1 MASTYTTRIRLEKQG
16 DGENANSWG
25 LRLNQNV
32 IDLVDE
38 AVAGYKT
45 IDVTGAT
52 SISLTTG
59 NGTDDEARNFGLN
72 FVGTLTA
79 DCTVNILAVE
89 KIYFVNNKTTGDY
102 NVLMKPTGGTAVTV
116 ARAMIAATTGTTIDT
131 LNSFAQDSII
141 GTVSINGDLNV
152 TGTVSATNVTA
163 TNVRAVNVTASNN
176 IKAAT
181 VTATTKIHAPAASI
195 TTVSATN
202 VRATNVTATNIHAT
216 TKIHTPALSVTN
228 VSVYN
233 NLQVDNDVSVHGNI
247 YLTGSNSSIT
257 AVGGSFDFVSSTN
270 VTATNVRAVNVTA
283 TNIRGTT
290 ISATN
295 VRSDSVTA
303 TNIRGATVSAGDV
316 ICDSVGADSVSATFV
331 SATYVRSTNVSA
343 NYVQATNVSA
353 FNVYARNVYVSGIGA
368 EVNTGYLNAQVTANT
383 NEPIV
388 SVVHKDVTTSA
399 GSRIMN
405 LSFLDNTIAS
415 GATFISFNA
424 FGGGGT
430 QNGSITSDGD
440 GTITYN
446 TTSDA
451 RLKENIID
459 APSQWETVKNIN
471 VRNYDLKLTGNT
483 KIGFVAQELYEH
495 APQCVSEGGDD
506 VNINPWSVDYG
517 KLTPYLTK
525 ALQEAMTKIEDL
537 EERLSNVEENN

>member
-79 DCTVNILAVE
+79 DCTVNIPAVE

-131 LNSFAQDSII
+131 LKGFSQESII

-152 TGTVSATNVTA
+152 TGTVSATTVTATDVIATNIGATNVSATTVSA
-163 TNVRAVNVTASNN
+163 TNVRSASVSATNVQGDTVSATDVVATN
-176 IKAAT
+176 IGAT
-181 VTATTKIHAPAASI
+181 NVSA

-202 VRATNVTATNIHAT
+202 VRATNVTATNVRGT
-216 TKIHTPALSVTN
+216 T
-228 VSVYN
+228 VS
-233 NLQVDNDVSVHGNI
+233 
-247 YLTGSNSSIT
+247 
-257 AVGGSFDFVSSTN
+257 
-270 VTATNVRAVNVTA
+270 ATNVRSASVTA

-290 ISATN
+290 
-295 VRSDSVTA
+295 
-303 TNIRGATVSAGDV
+303 VSAGAV
-316 ICDSVGADSVSATFV
+316 ISDTMTTDTI
-331 SATYVRSTNVSA
+331 NVSTRIYA
-343 NYVQATNVSA
+343 ATVAADNIGVTSITTTRTLRFSTGA
-353 FNVYARNVYVSGIGA
+353 SITGSPKINAGAVFCTALSVTGFPGGTSPVAHIFN
-368 EVNTGYLNAQVTANT
+368 TASN
-383 NEPIV
+383 
-388 SVVHKDVTTSA
+388 TTSD
-399 GSRIMN
+399 SRILE
-405 LSFLDNTIAS
+405 LSFLDSTVANNADFVVFKGLSTI
-415 GATFISFNA
+415 
-424 FGGGGT
+424 
-430 QNGSITSDGD
+430 NGRIQSDGD
-440 GTITYN
+440 GTISYV
-446 TTSDA
+446 TTSDE
-451 RLKENIID
+451 RVKENIVD
-459 APSQWETVKNIN
+459 ADSQWETIKNIN
-471 VRNYDLKLTGNT
+471 VRNYDLKLTGDNR
-483 KIGFVAQELYEH
+483 IGFIAQELYEH

-506 VNINPWSVDYG
+506 VNENPWSVDYG

-525 ALQEAMTKIEDL
+525 ALQEAIEKIENL